1 MKKINPEPHR
11 DRIGTKTLVPG
22 DESHVA
28 GRILEGYDGLV
39 LLREHDP
46 PVQERRDDV
55 RHQNMNLEIFKG
67 ISLDGDELR
76 EAEKKAPWNVVFRFF
91 LYVLF

>member
-1 MKKINPEPHR
+1 M
-11 DRIGTKTLVPG
+11 LF
-22 DESHVA
+22 
-28 GRILEGYDGLV
+28 
-39 LLREHDP
+39 REHDP

-76 EAEKKAPWNVVFRFF
+76 EAEKKASWNVVFRIF